1 MQKHFFYTII
11 VISTLISSL
20 FGSNLTYA
28 AQSPAR
34 QSGLLRNQNPLAT
47 AAGISQPQAAC
58 AASTSTV
65 NGVNIYTFATV
76 GNCTWVVPSTAYQID
91 MLVVAGGGGGGYN
104 RGGGGGGGQVIYT
117 TQGVTPGS
125 ALTIAVGGG
134 GGYAYS
140 LTTNGVAGG
149 ASSVAIPSGTTT
161 TATGGNG
168 GKTFYPFPPFFTYYP
183 DGGTAIAA
191 IGVDALKT
199 NLNNLGGGQGG
210 NGNIASGSTVGGAGG
225 AGYSSTITG
234 SAVTFGRGG
243 GGGSYVNVGT
253 MAAYYGD
260 GAAGGFYNSGGWT
273 GTQGVVIIRESGKA
287 PLSCPET
294 TSIAATIFAVCAT
307 PMKNVTNKQ
316 SWLDQSGASLHFTA
330 YEGASA
336 AASTNGPQLASLN
349 SGAYVFDGVNDYF
362 SRNLVTNSKSNVSLQ
377 ATFSTTDASKLGQP
391 IAYNGSDAYGNGYGL
406 AVNSSSVSNK
416 KLWVLYGGVLWYDTG
431 FTINSNAWY
440 HAVLVI
446 SGTNLKVYVDQTLIY
461 NVTTASV
468 PNTPSLKTEI
478 GRNDYPSPWQRYFNG
493 SISSVT
499 FYNAALTQAQVTAL
513 YNGVATN
520 PTATRT
526 STQTASNTPTN
537 TRTATRSNTPTQTA
551 TNTRSNT
558 PT

>member
-11 VISTLISSL
+11 IISTLISSL

-28 AQSPAR
+28 AQSTAR
-34 QSGLLRNQNPLAT
+34 QSGLLRNQNALAT
-47 AAGISQPQAAC
+47 GAGISQPQAAC

-91 MLVVAGGGGGGYN
+91 MLVVGGGGGGGYHM
-104 RGGGGGGGQVIYT
+104 GGGGGGGQVSYN

-125 ALTIAVGGG
+125 SLSITVGGG

-149 ASSVAIPSGTTT
+149 ASSVAIPSVTTT

-168 GKTFYPFPPFFTYYP
+168 GKTNYFTPPY
-183 DGGTAIAA
+183 GGTAIAA
-191 IGVDALKT
+191 VGVDALKT

-210 NGNIASGSTVGGAGG
+210 NGNTATGSTVGGAGG

-234 SAVTFGRGG
+234 SAVTFGRGAW
-243 GGGSYVNVGT
+243 GGSYVYAGT
-253 MAAYYGD
+253 NLPYFG
-260 GAAGGFYNSGGWT
+260 GNGGAGGSYLSGGWT
-273 GTQGVVIIRESGKA
+273 GAPGIVIIRESGKA

-294 TSIAATIFAVCAT
+294 TSIAATFFAVCAT
-307 PMKNVTNKQ
+307 PMRNVTNKQ
-316 SWLDQSGASLHFTA
+316 SWLDQSGSSLHFTA
-330 YEGASA
+330 YEGSA
-336 AASTNGPQLASLN
+336 TAASTNGPQLASLN
-349 SGAYVFDGVNDYF
+349 SGAYLFDGVNDYF

-377 ATFSTTDASKLGQP
+377 ATFSTTDASKLGQL

-406 AVNSSSVSNK
+406 AVNSDSVANK

-440 HAVLVI
+440 NTVLVI
-446 SGTNLKVYVDQTLIY
+446 SGTSLKVYVDANLIY
-461 NVTTASV
+461 NVTASV

-478 GRNDYPSPWQRYFNG
+478 GRTDYGNGVRYFKG
-493 SISSVT
+493 SI
-499 FYNAALTQAQVTAL
+499 
-513 YNGVATN
+513 
-520 PTATRT
+520 
-526 STQTASNTPTN
+526 
-537 TRTATRSNTPTQTA
+537 
-551 TNTRSNT
+551 
-558 PT
+558 